1 MKLSEESF
9 VFPPAG
15 GAENEFEVSRG
26 KARKPVAVQVGADG
40 SRVKGS
46 WQWQ

>member
-46 WQWQ
+46 